1 MEIDMKKRRNQIAL
15 LLLLLQTVILTSCN
29 SQDFITQWSQQE
41 EIAKLQQEETL
52 QEESNTNQDKP
63 TAESST
69 EQTQESESIQA
80 SDVEYFFTD
89 EYSNKYAYNTLT
101 ETEKIWY
108 RGINRILGQMQEK
121 QVLSA
126 TGFEEGL
133 DETNIEHIF
142 QCVLNDHPEYFYVDG
157 YTYTVFSLG
166 QRKIKIE
173 FTGTY
178 NRDFESAKEGHAF
191 IQEIMQSIVA
201 GIDENASEYEKVKY
215 VYDTV
220 ILSTEYNLNASD
232 NQNIY
237 SVFVNRS
244 SVCQGYAKAAQYLL
258 SHLGVESTLVI
269 GQVHTGESHAWNLV
283 KIDGEYYYMDAT
295 WGDASYLME
304 EDDASNIKS
313 SLPDINYDYL
323 CVTTEQIMR
332 THSIQSEVPMPDCN
346 AIAANYYVQEETF
359 LKNIDAE
366 VLRHIFSKAKEKGKE
381 QVTFM
386 CADNGIYQDVNR
398 YLIDEQHIFDYLEG
412 SDGTVAYS
420 QNEKQLSMTF
430 WLATQE

>member
-142 QCVLNDHPEYFYVDG
+142 QCVLNDHPEYFYV
-157 YTYTVFSLG
+157 
-166 QRKIKIE
+166 
-173 FTGTY
+173 
-178 NRDFESAKEGHAF
+178 
-191 IQEIMQSIVA
+191 EIGRAHV
-201 GIDENASEYEKVKY
+201 
-215 VYDTV
+215 
-220 ILSTEYNLNASD
+220 
-232 NQNIY
+232 
-237 SVFVNRS
+237 
-244 SVCQGYAKAAQYLL
+244 
-258 SHLGVESTLVI
+258 
-269 GQVHTGESHAWNLV
+269 
-283 KIDGEYYYMDAT
+283 
-295 WGDASYLME
+295 
-304 EDDASNIKS
+304 
-313 SLPDINYDYL
+313 
-323 CVTTEQIMR
+323 
-332 THSIQSEVPMPDCN
+332 
-346 AIAANYYVQEETF
+346 
-359 LKNIDAE
+359 
-366 VLRHIFSKAKEKGKE
+366 
-381 QVTFM
+381 
-386 CADNGIYQDVNR
+386 
-398 YLIDEQHIFDYLEG
+398 
-412 SDGTVAYS
+412 
-420 QNEKQLSMTF
+420 
-430 WLATQE
+430 